1 MKRVL
6 KMSNGKTIRQIADE
20 IGVTRQAVYQKIKSN
35 KSTVKRLQLYTFTV
49 DSTKYYTS
57 DGEKLIKSLFS
68 DKQAVNEGVN
78 MSTNS
83 VYTPVNDFTPCKQ
96 EKVTINSTSSDDTVN
111 KAVNEGVN
119 VSTDSVYT
127 PVNDFTPRKQEKVP
141 INSAFSDDTVN
152 TPVNEGVNKF
162 TVNLTDLFTA
172 QLTEKDRQ
180 ITEKDKQLA
189 EKDKQIA
196 EKDKQLAEKDIQI
209 ANLTTMLQNAQE
221 QQAALVQTL
230 AAEQALAAADKK
242 HLLLQAGATEQPEN
256 PNPPE
261 NVKKGFFRKIFG
273 K

>member
-1 MKRVL
+1 MPK
-6 KMSNGKTIRQIADE
+6 GKTIRQIADE

-35 KSTVKRLQLYTFTV
+35 KSVVKRLQLYTFTV

-68 DKQAVNEGVN
+68 DKQAVNKGVN
-78 MSTNS
+78 LSTNS

-96 EKVTINSTSSDDTVN
+96 EKMPINSALSDDTVN
-111 KAVNEGVN
+111 KG
-119 VSTDSVYT
+119 
-127 PVNDFTPRKQEKVP
+127 
-141 INSAFSDDTVN
+141 
-152 TPVNEGVNKF
+152 VNEGVNKF
-162 TVNLTDLFTA
+162 TANFTDLFTA
-172 QLTEKDRQ
+172 QL
-180 ITEKDKQLA
+180 TEKDKQLA

-209 ANLTTMLQNAQE
+209 ARLTALLQNAQE
-221 QQAALVQTL
+221 QQAALLQTL

-242 HLLLQAGATEQPEN
+242 QLLLQAGVTEQQEN

-261 NVKKGFFRKIFG
+261 NVKKGFFKRIFT

>member
-68 DKQAVNEGVN
+68 DKQAVNKSVN
-78 MSTNS
+78 VSTDS
-83 VYTPVNDFTPCKQ
+83 IYTPVNDFTPCKQ

-111 KAVNEGVN
+111 KA
-119 VSTDSVYT
+119 
-127 PVNDFTPRKQEKVP
+127 
-141 INSAFSDDTVN
+141 
-152 TPVNEGVNKF
+152 VNEGVNKF

>member
-1 MKRVL
+1 MP
-6 KMSNGKTIRQIADE
+6 NGKTIRQIADE

-35 KSTVKRLQLYTFTV
+35 KSIVKRLQLYTFTI

-68 DKQAVNEGVN
+68 DKQAVNKGVTL
-78 MSTNS
+78 STNS

-96 EKVTINSTSSDDTVN
+96 EKMPINTAFSGDTVN
-111 KAVNEGVN
+111 EAVNKG
-119 VSTDSVYT
+119 
-127 PVNDFTPRKQEKVP
+127 
-141 INSAFSDDTVN
+141 
-152 TPVNEGVNKF
+152 VNEGVNKF
-162 TVNLTDLFTA
+162 TDLFTA
-172 QLTEKDRQ
+172 QLT
-180 ITEKDKQLA
+180 
-189 EKDKQIA
+189 

-209 ANLTTMLQNAQE
+209 ARLTALLQNAQE

-242 HLLLQAGATEQPEN
+242 QLLLQAGATEQQEN

-261 NVKKGFFRKIFG
+261 NVKVGFFRKIFG

>member
-1 MKRVL
+1 MP
-6 KMSNGKTIRQIADE
+6 NGKTIRQIADE

-35 KSTVKRLQLYTFTV
+35 KSAVKRLQLYTFTV

-68 DKQAVNEGVN
+68 DKQAVNKGVN
-78 MSTNS
+78 LSTNS

-96 EKVTINSTSSDDTVN
+96 EKM
-111 KAVNEGVN
+111 
-119 VSTDSVYT
+119 
-127 PVNDFTPRKQEKVP
+127 P
-141 INSAFSDDTVN
+141 INTAFSDDTVN
-152 TPVNEGVNKF
+152 KGVNEGVNKF
-162 TVNLTDLFTA
+162 TANFTDLFTA
-172 QLTEKDRQ
+172 QLT
-180 ITEKDKQLA
+180 
-189 EKDKQIA
+189 

-209 ANLTTMLQNAQE
+209 ARLTALLQNAQE

-242 HLLLQAGATEQPEN
+242 QLLLQAGATEQQEN

-261 NVKKGFFRKIFG
+261 NVKVGFFRKIFG

>member
-1 MKRVL
+1 
-6 KMSNGKTIRQIADE
+6 MSNGKTIRQIADE

-35 KSTVKRLQLYTFTV
+35 KSVVKRLQLYTFTV

-68 DKQAVNEGVN
+68 DKQAVNKGVKL
-78 MSTNS
+78 STDS
-83 VYTPVNDFTPCKQ
+83 VYPPVNDFTPCKQ
-96 EKVTINSTSSDDTVN
+96 EKMPINSALSDDTVN
-111 KAVNEGVN
+111 KG
-119 VSTDSVYT
+119 
-127 PVNDFTPRKQEKVP
+127 
-141 INSAFSDDTVN
+141 
-152 TPVNEGVNKF
+152 VNEGVNKF
-162 TVNLTDLFTA
+162 TANFTDLFTA
-172 QLTEKDRQ
+172 QL
-180 ITEKDKQLA
+180 TEKDKQLA

-209 ANLTTMLQNAQE
+209 ARLTALLQNAQE

-242 HLLLQAGATEQPEN
+242 QLLLQAGATEQQEN

-261 NVKKGFFRKIFG
+261 NVKVGFFRKIFG

>member
-1 MKRVL
+1 
-6 KMSNGKTIRQIADE
+6 MSNGKTIRQIADE

-35 KSTVKRLQLYTFTV
+35 KSAVKRLQLYTFTV

-68 DKQAVNEGVN
+68 DKQAVNKGVKL
-78 MSTNS
+78 STDS

-96 EKVTINSTSSDDTVN
+96 EKMPINTAFSGDTVN
-111 KAVNEGVN
+111 EAVNKG
-119 VSTDSVYT
+119 
-127 PVNDFTPRKQEKVP
+127 
-141 INSAFSDDTVN
+141 
-152 TPVNEGVNKF
+152 VNEGVNKF
-162 TVNLTDLFTA
+162 TANFTDLFTA
-172 QLTEKDRQ
+172 QL
-180 ITEKDKQLA
+180 TEKDKQLA

-209 ANLTTMLQNAQE
+209 ARLTALLQNAQE

-242 HLLLQAGATEQPEN
+242 QLLLQAGATEQQEN

-261 NVKKGFFRKIFG
+261 NVKVGFFRKIFG

>member
-1 MKRVL
+1 MPK
-6 KMSNGKTIRQIADE
+6 GKTIRQIADE

-35 KSTVKRLQLYTFTV
+35 KSAVKRLQLYTFTV

-68 DKQAVNEGVN
+68 DKQAVN
-78 MSTNS
+78 
-83 VYTPVNDFTPCKQ
+83 K
-96 EKVTINSTSSDDTVN
+96 
-111 KAVNEGVN
+111 GVN

-127 PVNDFTPRKQEKVP
+127 PVNDFTPCKQEKMP
-141 INSAFSDDTVN
+141 INSALSDDTVN
-152 TPVNEGVNKF
+152 KGVNEGVNKF
-162 TVNLTDLFTA
+162 TANFTDLFTA
-172 QLTEKDRQ
+172 QL
-180 ITEKDKQLA
+180 TEKDKQLA

-209 ANLTTMLQNAQE
+209 ARLTALLQNAQE

-242 HLLLQAGATEQPEN
+242 QLLLQAGATEQQEN

-261 NVKKGFFRKIFG
+261 NVKKGFFSKIFG

>member
-1 MKRVL
+1 MP
-6 KMSNGKTIRQIADE
+6 NGKTIRQIADE

-35 KSTVKRLQLYTFTV
+35 KSAVKRLQLYTFTV

-68 DKQAVNEGVN
+68 DKQAVNKGVKL
-78 MSTNS
+78 STDS

-96 EKVTINSTSSDDTVN
+96 EKMPINSALSDDTVN
-111 KAVNEGVN
+111 KG
-119 VSTDSVYT
+119 
-127 PVNDFTPRKQEKVP
+127 
-141 INSAFSDDTVN
+141 
-152 TPVNEGVNKF
+152 VNEGVNKF
-162 TVNLTDLFTA
+162 TANFTDLFTA
-172 QLTEKDRQ
+172 QL
-180 ITEKDKQLA
+180 TEKDKQLA

-209 ANLTTMLQNAQE
+209 ARLTALLQNAQE

-242 HLLLQAGATEQPEN
+242 QLLLQAGATEQQEN

-261 NVKKGFFRKIFG
+261 NVKKGFFKRIFT

>member
-1 MKRVL
+1 MP
-6 KMSNGKTIRQIADE
+6 NGKTIRQIANE

-35 KSTVKRLQLYTFTV
+35 KSVVKRLQLYTFTV

-68 DKQAVNEGVN
+68 DKQAVN
-78 MSTNS
+78 
-83 VYTPVNDFTPCKQ
+83 K
-96 EKVTINSTSSDDTVN
+96 
-111 KAVNEGVN
+111 GVN

-127 PVNDFTPRKQEKVP
+127 PVNSFTPCKQEKSP
-141 INSAFSDDTVN
+141 INTAFSGNTANEAVN
-152 TPVNEGVNKF
+152 KGVNEGVNKF
-162 TVNLTDLFTA
+162 TANFTDLFTA
-172 QLTEKDRQ
+172 QL
-180 ITEKDKQLA
+180 TEKDKQLA

-209 ANLTTMLQNAQE
+209 ARLTALLQNAQE

-242 HLLLQAGATEQPEN
+242 QLLLQAGATEQQEN

-261 NVKKGFFRKIFG
+261 NVKVGFFRKIFG

>member
-1 MKRVL
+1 MP
-6 KMSNGKTIRQIADE
+6 NGKTIRQIADE

-35 KSTVKRLQLYTFTV
+35 KSVVKRLQLYTFTV

-68 DKQAVNEGVN
+68 DKQAVNKGVN
-78 MSTNS
+78 LSTNS

-96 EKVTINSTSSDDTVN
+96 EKKPINTAFSGDTVN
-111 KAVNEGVN
+111 EAVNKG
-119 VSTDSVYT
+119 
-127 PVNDFTPRKQEKVP
+127 
-141 INSAFSDDTVN
+141 
-152 TPVNEGVNKF
+152 VNEGVNKF
-162 TVNLTDLFTA
+162 TANFTDLFTA
-172 QLTEKDRQ
+172 QL
-180 ITEKDKQLA
+180 TEKDKQLA

-209 ANLTTMLQNAQE
+209 ARLTALLQNAQE

-242 HLLLQAGATEQPEN
+242 QLLLQAGATEQQEN

-261 NVKKGFFRKIFG
+261 NVKVGFFRKIFG

>member
-1 MKRVL
+1 MPK
-6 KMSNGKTIRQIADE
+6 GKTIRQIADE

-35 KSTVKRLQLYTFTV
+35 KSAVKRLQLYTFTV

-68 DKQAVNEGVN
+68 DKQAVN
-78 MSTNS
+78 
-83 VYTPVNDFTPCKQ
+83 K
-96 EKVTINSTSSDDTVN
+96 
-111 KAVNEGVN
+111 GVN

-127 PVNDFTPRKQEKVP
+127 PVNDFTPCKQEKMP
-141 INSAFSDDTVN
+141 INTAFSGNTANEAVN
-152 TPVNEGVNKF
+152 KGVNEGVNKF
-162 TVNLTDLFTA
+162 TANFTDLFTA
-172 QLTEKDRQ
+172 QL
-180 ITEKDKQLA
+180 TEKDKQLA

-209 ANLTTMLQNAQE
+209 ARLTALLQNAQE

-242 HLLLQAGATEQPEN
+242 QLLLQAGATEQQEN
-256 PNPPE
+256 SNPPE
-261 NVKKGFFRKIFG
+261 NVKRGFFHKIFG

>member
-1 MKRVL
+1 MP
-6 KMSNGKTIRQIADE
+6 NGKTIRQIADE

-35 KSTVKRLQLYTFTV
+35 KSAVKRLQLYTFTV

-78 MSTNS
+78 VSTDS

-96 EKVTINSTSSDDTVN
+96 EKV
-111 KAVNEGVN
+111 
-119 VSTDSVYT
+119 
-127 PVNDFTPRKQEKVP
+127 P
-141 INSAFSDDTVN
+141 INTAFSDDTVN
-152 TPVNEGVNKF
+152 KSVNDGVNKF
-162 TVNLTDLFTA
+162 TANFTDLFTA
-172 QLTEKDRQ
+172 QL
-180 ITEKDKQLA
+180 TEKDKQLA

-209 ANLTTMLQNAQE
+209 ARLTALLQNAQE
-221 QQAALVQTL
+221 QQAALLQTL

-242 HLLLQAGATEQPEN
+242 QLLLQAGATEQQEN

-261 NVKKGFFRKIFG
+261 NVKVGFFRKIFG

>member
-1 MKRVL
+1 MP
-6 KMSNGKTIRQIADE
+6 NGKTIRQIANE

-35 KSTVKRLQLYTFTV
+35 KSAVKCLQLYTFTV

-68 DKQAVNEGVN
+68 DKQAVNKDVKL
-78 MSTNS
+78 STNS
-83 VYTPVNDFTPCKQ
+83 VYTPVNSFTPCKQ
-96 EKVTINSTSSDDTVN
+96 EKSPINTAFSGDTAN
-111 KAVNEGVN
+111 EAVNEGVN

-127 PVNDFTPRKQEKVP
+127 PVNSFTPCKQEKSP
-141 INSAFSDDTVN
+141 INAAFSGDTANEAVN
-152 TPVNEGVNKF
+152 KGVNKF
-162 TVNLTDLFTA
+162 TANFTDLFTA
-172 QLTEKDRQ
+172 QL
-180 ITEKDKQLA
+180 TEKDKQLA

-209 ANLTTMLQNAQE
+209 ARLTALLQNAQE

-242 HLLLQAGATEQPEN
+242 QLLLQAGATEQQEN

-261 NVKKGFFRKIFG
+261 NVKVGFFRKIFG

>member
-1 MKRVL
+1 MT
-6 KMSNGKTIRQIADE
+6 NGKTIRQIADE

-35 KSTVKRLQLYTFTV
+35 KSAVKRLQLYTFTV

-68 DKQAVNEGVN
+68 DKQAVN
-78 MSTNS
+78 
-83 VYTPVNDFTPCKQ
+83 K
-96 EKVTINSTSSDDTVN
+96 
-111 KAVNEGVN
+111 GVN

-127 PVNDFTPRKQEKVP
+127 PVNDFTPCKQEKMP
-141 INSAFSDDTVN
+141 INTAFSGDTVN
-152 TPVNEGVNKF
+152 ESVNEGVNKF
-162 TVNLTDLFTA
+162 TDLFTA
-172 QLTEKDRQ
+172 QL
-180 ITEKDKQLA
+180 TEKDKQLA

-209 ANLTTMLQNAQE
+209 ARLTALLQNAQE

-242 HLLLQAGATEQPEN
+242 QLLLQAGATEQQEN

-261 NVKKGFFRKIFG
+261 NVKVGFFRKIFG

>member
-1 MKRVL
+1 MP
-6 KMSNGKTIRQIADE
+6 NGKTIRQIANE

-35 KSTVKRLQLYTFTV
+35 KSVVKRLQLYTFTV

-68 DKQAVNEGVN
+68 DKQAVNKGVTL
-78 MSTNS
+78 STNS

-96 EKVTINSTSSDDTVN
+96 EKMPINTAFSGDTVN
-111 KAVNEGVN
+111 ETVNEGVN
-119 VSTDSVYT
+119 VSTHSVYT
-127 PVNDFTPRKQEKVP
+127 PVNDFTPCKQEKMS
-141 INSAFSDDTVN
+141 INTAFSGDTVN
-152 TPVNEGVNKF
+152 EAVNKGVNEGVNKF
-162 TVNLTDLFTA
+162 TDLFTA
-172 QLTEKDRQ
+172 QL
-180 ITEKDKQLA
+180 TEKDKQLA

-209 ANLTTMLQNAQE
+209 ARLTALLQNAQE

-242 HLLLQAGATEQPEN
+242 QLLLQAGATEQQEN

-261 NVKKGFFRKIFG
+261 NVKVGFFRKIFG

>member
-1 MKRVL
+1 MQ
-6 KMSNGKTIRQIADE
+6 NGKTIRQIADE

-35 KSTVKRLQLYTFTV
+35 KSAVKCLQLYTFAV

-68 DKQAVNEGVN
+68 DKQAVNKGVKL
-78 MSTNS
+78 STDS

-96 EKVTINSTSSDDTVN
+96 EKMPINSALSDDTVN
-111 KAVNEGVN
+111 KG
-119 VSTDSVYT
+119 
-127 PVNDFTPRKQEKVP
+127 
-141 INSAFSDDTVN
+141 
-152 TPVNEGVNKF
+152 VNEGVNKF
-162 TVNLTDLFTA
+162 TANFTDLFTA
-172 QLTEKDRQ
+172 QL
-180 ITEKDKQLA
+180 TEKDKQLA

-209 ANLTTMLQNAQE
+209 AILTALLQNAQE

-242 HLLLQAGATEQPEN
+242 QLLLQAGATEQQEN

-261 NVKKGFFRKIFG
+261 NVKVGFFRKIFG

>member
-1 MKRVL
+1 MP
-6 KMSNGKTIRQIADE
+6 NGKTIRQIANE

-35 KSTVKRLQLYTFTV
+35 QSVVKRLQLYTFTV

-68 DKQAVNEGVN
+68 DKQAVNKGVN
-78 MSTNS
+78 LSTNS

-96 EKVTINSTSSDDTVN
+96 EKKPIT
-111 KAVNEGVN
+111 
-119 VSTDSVYT
+119 VYT
-127 PVNDFTPRKQEKVP
+127 PVNDFTPCKQEKKP
-141 INSAFSDDTVN
+141 INTALSDDTVN
-152 TPVNEGVNKF
+152 KGVNESVNKF
-162 TVNLTDLFTA
+162 TANFTDLFTA
-172 QLTEKDRQ
+172 QL
-180 ITEKDKQLA
+180 TEKDKQLA

-209 ANLTTMLQNAQE
+209 ARLTALLQNAQE

-242 HLLLQAGATEQPEN
+242 QLLLQAGATEQQEN

-261 NVKKGFFRKIFG
+261 NVKVGFFRKIFG

>member
-1 MKRVL
+1 MP
-6 KMSNGKTIRQIADE
+6 NGKTIRQIADE

-35 KSTVKRLQLYTFTV
+35 KSAVKRLQLYTFTV

-68 DKQAVNEGVN
+68 DKQAVN
-78 MSTNS
+78 
-83 VYTPVNDFTPCKQ
+83 K
-96 EKVTINSTSSDDTVN
+96 
-111 KAVNEGVN
+111 GVN

-127 PVNDFTPRKQEKVP
+127 PVNSFTPCKQEKSP
-141 INSAFSDDTVN
+141 INTAFSGNTANEAVN
-152 TPVNEGVNKF
+152 KGVNEGVNKF
-162 TVNLTDLFTA
+162 TANFTDLFTA
-172 QLTEKDRQ
+172 QL
-180 ITEKDKQLA
+180 TEKDKQLA

-209 ANLTTMLQNAQE
+209 ARLTALLQNAQE

-242 HLLLQAGATEQPEN
+242 QLLLQAGATEQQEN
-256 PNPPE
+256 SNPPE
-261 NVKKGFFRKIFG
+261 NVKRGFFHKIFG

>member
-1 MKRVL
+1 MP
-6 KMSNGKTIRQIADE
+6 NGKTIRQIADE

-35 KSTVKRLQLYTFTV
+35 KSAVKRLQLYTFTV

-68 DKQAVNEGVN
+68 DKQAVNKGVTL
-78 MSTNS
+78 STNS

-96 EKVTINSTSSDDTVN
+96 EKMPINTAFSCDTVN
-111 KAVNEGVN
+111 EAVNKG
-119 VSTDSVYT
+119 
-127 PVNDFTPRKQEKVP
+127 
-141 INSAFSDDTVN
+141 
-152 TPVNEGVNKF
+152 VNEGVNKF
-162 TVNLTDLFTA
+162 TDLFTA
-172 QLTEKDRQ
+172 QL
-180 ITEKDKQLA
+180 TEKDKQLA

-209 ANLTTMLQNAQE
+209 ARLTALLQNAQE

-242 HLLLQAGATEQPEN
+242 QLLLQAGATEQQEN

-261 NVKKGFFRKIFG
+261 NVKVGFFRKIFG